1 MEPATQT
8 KTTETTGPDLRTL
21 IRDAGVLQIKLVFD
35 GLRDLVLVPA
45 SMVAALVSLARAH
58 DGIAGPQFYRLLK
71 LGKRSEQWIDLFAA
85 HRNLPD
91 ENGAGNAPADTNIDD
106 IVKRMESFVVEEYR
120 RGGVT
125 AQAKNRIDAALT
137 ALQRKQKPG
146 R

>member
-1 MEPATQT
+1 MQT
-8 KTTETTGPDLRTL
+8 DSTETQGPDLWTL
-21 IRDAGVLQIKLVFD
+21 IRDAGVLQIKLVAD

-45 SMVAALVSLARAH
+45 SIVAAIMSLASAH
-58 DGIAGPQFYRLLK
+58 DGVAGPHFYRLLK
-71 LGKRSEQWIDLFAA
+71 LGKRSERWIDLFAA
-85 HRNLPD
+85 HRHMPD
-91 ENGAGNAPADTNIDD
+91 EAAAGDAPADTNIDD
-106 IVKRMESFVVEEYR
+106 IVRRMESFVVEEYR